1 MAKINLLPWRAERRK
16 LREREF
22 YMMLASAA
30 VAAGL
35 VVFIWYYWMD
45 LRLENQD
52 HRNAYLTDQI
62 KQLDGQ
68 LAEIKELDK
77 TKAKLLAR
85 KQIIEQLQASRSQMV
100 HLFDEMVKTIPDSAR
115 LASMQQNGDTL
126 TLQGVAQSNASV
138 ANYMRN
144 LDSSK
149 WLTHSDLIK
158 TEVKGTDKRNRFEFG
173 LNVKLRPPENAEN
186 LDSGPGEPSSPTPA
200 ANPAPATPLHGAPTP
215 MMGMPAEQGTPAAAP
230 SAPAP
235 APAAPA
241 KTATDKSGGTP

>member
-1 MAKINLLPWRAERRK
+1 MAKINLLPWRAERRRQ
-16 LREREF
+16 REREF
-22 YMMLASAA
+22 YMMLGAAALAA
-30 VAAGL
+30 VAVIFG
-35 VVFIWYYWMD
+35 WWYWME

-52 HRNAYLTDQI
+52 ARNAYLKDQI

-77 TKAKLLAR
+77 TKSKLLAR

-100 HLFDEMVKTIPDSAR
+100 HLFDELVNTIPDSAR
-115 LASMQQNGDTL
+115 LSSLKQAGDTL

-158 TEVKGTDKRNRFEFG
+158 TEVKGGDRRNRYEFD

-186 LDSGPGEPSSPTPA
+186 LDSQPSEDGKAPDGKAPGA
-200 ANPAPATPLHGAPTP
+200 AAPAMPLHGAPTP
-215 MMGMPAEQGTPAAAP
+215 AIAMPGDTDGTPAL
-230 SAPAP
+230 PAKP
-235 APAAPA
+235 PAAKA
-241 KTATDKSGGTP
+241 GDKP

>member
-16 LREREF
+16 QREREF
-22 YMMLASAA
+22 YMMLGSAA
-30 VAAGL
+30 VAAAL
-35 VVFIWYYWMD
+35 FVFIWWYWMD
-45 LRLENQD
+45 LRIANQD
-52 HRNAYLTDQI
+52 QRNAYLTDQI

-100 HLFDEMVKTIPDSAR
+100 HLFDELVKTIPDSAR
-115 LASMQQNGDTL
+115 LAAMQQAGDML

-158 TEVKGTDKRNRFEFG
+158 TEVKGNDRRNRYEFG

-186 LDSGPGEPSSPTPA
+186 LDSGPEPSPATPA
-200 ANPAPATPLHGAPTP
+200 ANPQPATPLHGAPTP
-215 MMGMPAEQGTPAAAP
+215 MIGMPAEQGTPAP
-230 SAPAP
+230 P
-235 APAAPA
+235 PAAKP
-241 KTATDKSGGTP
+241 ATDKAGGQP